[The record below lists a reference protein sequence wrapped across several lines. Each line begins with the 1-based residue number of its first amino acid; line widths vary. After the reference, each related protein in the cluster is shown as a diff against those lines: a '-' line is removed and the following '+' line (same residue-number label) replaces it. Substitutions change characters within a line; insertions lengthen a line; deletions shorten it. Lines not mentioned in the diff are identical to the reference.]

1 MFSRHRIALLQVSV
15 AVLLD
20 NFINHTLKVEEEEK
34 RQERA
39 EQRSRAEVL
48 RSEGRRK
55 REEAV
60 SASDRHTYRQSD
72 RQSQSYSQT
81 NRWTDRV

>member
-1 MFSRHRIALLQVSV
+1 MPLRQCTSQVSV

-39 EQRSRAEVL
+39 EQRSRAEVH
-48 RSEGRRK
+48 STGECG
-55 REEAV
+55 REEA
-60 SASDRHTYRQSD
+60 SASARDGET
-72 RQSQSYSQT
+72 
-81 NRWTDRV
+81 V